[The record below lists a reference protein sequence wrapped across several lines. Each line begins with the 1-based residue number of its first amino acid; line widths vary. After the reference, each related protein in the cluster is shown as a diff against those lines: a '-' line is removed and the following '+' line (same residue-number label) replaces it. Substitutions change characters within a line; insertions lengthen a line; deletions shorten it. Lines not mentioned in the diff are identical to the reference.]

1 MIGRIKNLSATSRSG
16 FIQAEN
22 GQTVY
27 FAGSEV
33 WEHDFPFLTVGQAVS
48 FELQSGHW
56 PKAANVHLFEDR
68 HMPHVPESRPQAAVQ
83 LRYVGFDQD
92 EYTRSFRFHAIV
104 AGEQTR
110 DYVVTADVR
119 LFQKHHVGIQE
130 GPALCTRV
138 LLAQLALTAGEQ
150 RPRSMQA
157 VLTEKELVA
166 HVASRVVAVRKPF
179 RRRPRPMR
187 PQLQRPAN
195 SL

>member
-27 FAGSEV
+27 FAGSAV

-56 PKAANVHLFEDR
+56 PKATNVHLFEDR
-68 HMPHVPESRPQAAVQ
+68 HIPHEAEKPEAAIQ

-92 EYTRSFRFHAIV
+92 AYTRTFRFHAIV

-110 DYVVTADVR
+110 DYAVTTDVR
-119 LFQKHHVGIQE
+119 LFQKHHIGIQE
-130 GPALCTRV
+130 GPALCTRI
-138 LLAQLALTAGEQ
+138 LLAQLAASAER
-150 RPRSMQA
+150 RPQSIRA
-157 VLTEKELVA
+157 VLAEKDLLA
-166 HVASRVVAVRKPF
+166 YLASRTVAIRKPF
-179 RRRPRPMR
+179 RRRPRPVR
-187 PQLQRPAN
+187 PQMQRPAPP
-195 SL
+195 L

>member
-1 MIGRIKNLSATSRSG
+1 MIGRIKNLSASSRSG
-16 FIQAEN
+16 FIEAEN

-56 PKAANVHLFEDR
+56 PKASNVHLFEDR
-68 HMPHVPESRPQAAVQ
+68 HPQHVPESRPQAAPIQ
-83 LRYVGFDQD
+83 LRYVGFNQDQQ
-92 EYTRSFRFHAIV
+92 TRSFRFQVIV
-104 AGEQTR
+104 AGEPTR

-130 GPALCTRV
+130 GPALCARI
-138 LLAQLALTAGEQ
+138 LLAQLAASNEQ
-150 RPRSMQA
+150 RQRSMSA
-157 VLTEKELVA
+157 VLCEKDLIA

-179 RRRPRPMR
+179 QQRPRPVR
-187 PQLQRPAN
+187 PQFQHPA
-195 SL
+195 SSV

>member
-1 MIGRIKNLSATSRSG
+1 MIGRIKNMSASSRSG

-56 PKAANVHLFEDR
+56 PKASNVHLFEDR
-68 HMPHVPESRPQAAVQ
+68 HMPHIPENRPLAAIQ
-83 LRYVGFDQD
+83 LRFVGFDQD
-92 EYTRSFRFHAIV
+92 QQTRSFRFHATV
-104 AGEQTR
+104 AGEETR

-130 GPALCTRV
+130 GPALCARV
-138 LLAQLALTAGEQ
+138 LLAQLAAANDH
-150 RPRSMQA
+150 RPRSMRA
-157 VLTEKELVA
+157 VLSENDLIA

-179 RRRPRPMR
+179 RRRPRPVR
-187 PQLQRPAN
+187 PQFQRPA
-195 SL
+195 SPA

>member
-1 MIGRIKNLSATSRSG
+1 MIGRIKNMSASSRSG

-56 PKAANVHLFEDR
+56 PKASNVHLFEDR
-68 HMPHVPESRPQAAVQ
+68 HMPHIPENRPEAAIQ

-92 EYTRSFRFHAIV
+92 QQTRSFRFHATV
-104 AGEQTR
+104 AGEETR

-119 LFQKHHVGIQE
+119 LFKNTTLVSRKARRCARAFFSRNWRRQPTT
-130 GPALCTRV
+130 GPGRCEPCCLKR
-138 LLAQLALTAGEQ
+138 
-150 RPRSMQA
+150 
-157 VLTEKELVA
+157 
-166 HVASRVVAVRKPF
+166 
-179 RRRPRPMR
+179 
-187 PQLQRPAN
+187 
-195 SL
+195 

>member
-1 MIGRIKNLSATSRSG
+1 MIGRIKNLSATSHSG

-68 HMPHVPESRPQAAVQ
+68 HMAHVTEHRPLAAVQ

-92 EYTRSFRFHAIV
+92 QHTRSFRFHAIV
-104 AGEQTR
+104 AGEPTR
-110 DYVVTADVR
+110 DYAVTADVR

-130 GPALCTRV
+130 GPALCARI
-138 LLAQLALTAGEQ
+138 LMAQLALAGVE
-150 RPRSMQA
+150 RPRSMHA
-157 VLTEKELVA
+157 VLAEKDLVA
-166 HVASRVVAVRKPF
+166 HVASRVVATRKPF
-179 RRRPRPMR
+179 RRRPRPVR
-187 PQLQRPAN
+187 PQFQHPA
-195 SL
+195 SPV